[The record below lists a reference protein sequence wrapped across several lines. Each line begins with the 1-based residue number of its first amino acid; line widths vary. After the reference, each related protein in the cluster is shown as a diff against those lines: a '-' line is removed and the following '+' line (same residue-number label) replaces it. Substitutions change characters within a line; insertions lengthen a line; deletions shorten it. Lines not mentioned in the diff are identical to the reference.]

1 MDRETKNK
9 ILIRYVKTLEDK
21 HGSVGAAE
29 ESGDKEYKEMR
40 KFVKRYFEQDIN
52 KSKKRRRAPSHQ
64 WTDEEVD
71 YLKANYANTLTKV
84 IAKNLDI
91 PIGQVNNKAR
101 TLGLYK
107 PKVNTDY
114 NKQFIIKNHKT
125 MTRKQMAES
134 LGLTYSGINYCLRA
148 LKEEGI
154 DLQPLSNR
162 ESGWTKKEEEYL
174 SKHYPT
180 TRTSEVAKALGRSE
194 SSVRSKA
201 QIMGVKRIF
210 NQQEA
215 QQ

>member
-1 MDRETKNK
+1 MDRETKTE
-9 ILIRYVKTLEDK
+9 ILIRYVTTLEDK

-40 KFVKRYFEQDIN
+40 KFVKRYFEKDI
-52 KSKKRRRAPSHQ
+52 PSHQ
-64 WTDEEVD
+64 WTDEEVS
-71 YLKANYANTLTKV
+71 YLKANYANTLTKD
-84 IAKNLDI
+84 IAIKLGI
-91 PIGQVNNKAR
+91 PIGQVNNKAWA
-101 TLGLYK
+101 LGLSK

-125 MTRKQMAES
+125 MTRKQTSES

-162 ESGWTKKEEEYL
+162 ESGQSNKWTKKEEEYL
-174 SKHYPT
+174 TKHYPT

-215 QQ
+215 HQ